1 MKRSFF
7 LTALAGLGIVSATPR
22 LAAARTTQM
31 PVRIVRRAK
40 MRRVASPGRC
50 ADHRR
55 TSRWSSFTAADF
67 A

>member
-7 LTALAGLGIVSATPR
+7 LTALASLSIASASPR
-22 LAAARTTQM
+22 LATARTASA